1 MTLVPQIRTPSCK
14 SPVLDETSDDMK
26 KKEREKKI
34 IFTDIAT
41 AAIDK
46 HNIYTNYNS
55 ALKSRV

>member
-1 MTLVPQIRTPSCK
+1 MSHKFAHLLVN
-14 SPVLDETSDDMK
+14 PVLDETSDDMK